1 VNLAASSRLQ
11 AVVACLALGALVVA
25 GAAPAQNSAGN
36 PARHADRRDEV
47 TLGRFHQDFWSTE
60 EGAPSLITAITQT
73 PDGLLWLGA
82 EDGLWRFDGMSF
94 EHLTGPD
101 IKGTSPFG
109 VSSLFVSRKGE
120 LWIGFAQSAGVSRY
134 VDGRVEDM
142 KLPRPPLIVTNIL
155 EGPDG
160 AIYAE
165 WGGVSGRLWRWKEGK
180 WQSVEDLLGL
190 PPGFTLGLVATREGS
205 ILAPV
210 LDLDQRKSRIARLAP
225 GSSRFRMLDGTY
237 QFARLNVDRSGQL
250 WVSDRDWLQRYG
262 IAGSGLKPLGPVYP
276 LPRSS
281 GMRFLSFDG
290 RGGAWSGSWSSPVT
304 SRLNLAK
311 AKSGNA
317 IETYRWPG
325 TAETDGVRANYTD
338 AHGTVWVAE
347 SRGLLR
353 FRLADI
359 SMEPTVTADNV
370 GGVQLV
376 SSKNGIVYAASHGK
390 LYRLQHGA
398 PARHVLDL
406 APDPIFCSGK
416 ADEIVLLQRRK
427 VYSLSA
433 QGHLRYI
440 KPAPLASS
448 ACALDA
454 AGNIWLR
461 GYDGSAWRY
470 EDGKLRELPDL
481 KARVK
486 GGILGLSANTRGE
499 VAVPLDDETVA
510 VFSGSRKL
518 IYRLPSLGGA
528 QINGVSPGLD
538 GFVAFT
544 AAGLVRLA
552 QGHAVRLDPLSA
564 PWTRRVTTLVET
576 SEGEVWFSSFD
587 GLSRVRSSDLQA
599 AFGHPDKLLPR
610 RLFDGRDGLAGTSQR
625 LGPVGQKIAL
635 DGDGRIWA
643 VRTAGLASI
652 DPRSISADRAPPNV
666 VFRLLTTDNG
676 TFRDPRSVTLAA
688 GTRSVRLAFS
698 ATGTLRPDLVR
709 IRYRLENVDSD
720 WIDAG
725 QRRAA
730 GYANLGPGKY
740 RFVVTAT
747 SDGGGTATR
756 SLSFDIRP
764 TFLESWYFKLLCGVA
779 FFALMG
785 LGYRLRI
792 AAVSRSIGARLAER
806 HDERERIARELHDT
820 LLQSV
825 QALLLDFRLAAASL
839 RSGGAGSDR
848 LDGVIEHAEAVIAEG
863 RDRVYDLRAH
873 REPDTLEGR
882 LRIIAAQTG
891 LKDDVELNIV
901 SYGVARPLIPAVSEE
916 IARIATEALFN
927 ISRHAKA
934 GRVDILVNYLQTM
947 LTISLVDDG
956 VGIDHSVIQAGR
968 KPGHFGLVGMQE
980 RAKKLKGQM
989 LLDRGPQGG
998 AEVTLVIP
1006 AASAFQ
1012 GATGPLSRLWQ
1023 TIRSLLRS

>member
-1 VNLAASSRLQ
+1 MNLAAGSRLQ
-11 AVVACLALGALVVA
+11 AVVACLALGTFVGGTTL
-25 GAAPAQNSAGN
+25 AQNPAEGPAKHAGL
-36 PARHADRRDEV
+36 RDEV

-60 EGAPSLITAITQT
+60 EGAPSLINAITQT

-134 VDGRVEDM
+134 VGGRVEDM
-142 KLPRPPLIVTNIL
+142 KLSRPPLIVTNIL

-165 WGGVSGRLWRWKEGK
+165 WGGLSGRLWRWKDRK
-180 WQSVEDLLGL
+180 WQQVEDLLGL
-190 PPGFTLGLVATREGS
+190 PPGFTLGLVATRDGS

-210 LDLDQRKSRIARLAP
+210 LDFEQRKSRIARLAP
-225 GSSRFRMLDGTY
+225 GSSRFRVLEGSY

-250 WVSDRDWLQRYG
+250 WVSDRDWLRSYG

-276 LPRSS
+276 LPKSI
-281 GMRFLSFDG
+281 GMRFLSFDDH
-290 RGGAWSGSWSSPVT
+290 GGVWNGSWSSPVS
-304 SRLNLAK
+304 SRLNLAQ
-311 AKSGNA
+311 ARSGGA

-338 AHGTVWVAE
+338 AQGTVWFAE

-359 SMEPTVTADNV
+359 SMEPTVAGDNV

-376 SSKNGIVYAASHGK
+376 SSKDGSVYAASHGK

-406 APDPIFCSGK
+406 AEDPIFCSGK
-416 ADEIVLLQRRK
+416 AGEIVLAQRRK
-427 VYSLSA
+427 IYSLSA
-433 QGHLRYI
+433 KGRLRYLM
-440 KPAPLASS
+440 PAPMAPS

-461 GYDGSAWRY
+461 GYDGSTWRY
-470 EDGKLRELPDL
+470 AGGKLRELPDL
-481 KARVK
+481 EARNK
-486 GGILGLSANTRGE
+486 GGLLGISGNARGE
-499 VAVPLDDETVA
+499 VAVPLDDETVV
-510 VFSGSRKL
+510 VFSGNRKL
-518 IYRLPSLGGA
+518 IYRLPSLEGA
-528 QINGVSPGLD
+528 QINGVSPGLG

-544 AAGLVRLA
+544 AAGLIRLA

-576 SEGEVWFSSFD
+576 PEGEVWFSSFD

-599 AFGHPDKLLPR
+599 AFGNSDRLLSR

-635 DGDGRIWA
+635 DGDGRIWV
-643 VRTAGLASI
+643 VRTAGLASV
-652 DPRSISADRAPPNV
+652 DPRSITGNRAPPNV
-666 VFRLLTTDNG
+666 VFRLLTTDG
-676 TFRDPRSVTLAA
+676 ETFRDPRSVTLAA

-709 IRYRLENVDSD
+709 IRYRLENVDTD

-725 QRRAA
+725 QRRTA

-747 SDGGGTATR
+747 GDGGGTATR
-756 SLSFDIRP
+756 SLSFEIRP
-764 TFLESWYFKLLCGVA
+764 TFLESWYFKLLCGAA
-779 FFALMG
+779 FFALLY

-792 AAVSRSIGARLAER
+792 AAVSKSIGSRLAER

-863 RDRVYDLRAH
+863 RDRVYNLRAH
-873 REPDTLEGR
+873 RETDTLEGC
-882 LRIIAAQTG
+882 LRIIAGQTG
-891 LKDDVELNIV
+891 LTGNVELNIV
-901 SYGVARPLIPAVSEE
+901 SYGVVRSLSPAVSEE

-934 GRVDILVNYLQTM
+934 SRVDILVNYLQTT
-947 LTISLVDDG
+947 LTISFVDNG
-956 VGIDHSVIQAGR
+956 VGIDHAVIQAGR
-968 KPGHFGLVGMQE
+968 KPGHFGLIGMQE

-989 LLDRGPQGG
+989 LLDRGPDGG

-1012 GATGPLSRLWQ
+1012 DTTGPLSRLWQ
-1023 TIRSLLRS
+1023 TVRSLLRS

>member
-1 VNLAASSRLQ
+1 VNLAAGSRLQ
-11 AVVACLALGALVVA
+11 AVVACLALGTFVGGTTL
-25 GAAPAQNSAGN
+25 AQNPAEGPAKHAGL
-36 PARHADRRDEV
+36 RDEV

-60 EGAPSLITAITQT
+60 DGAPSLINAITQT

-134 VDGRVEDM
+134 VGGRVEDM

-165 WGGVSGRLWRWKEGK
+165 WGGLSGRLWRWKDRK
-180 WQSVEDLLGL
+180 WQQVEDLLGL
-190 PPGFTLGLVATREGS
+190 PPGFTLGLVATRDGS

-210 LDLDQRKSRIARLAP
+210 LDFEQRKSQIARLAP
-225 GSSRFRMLDGTY
+225 GSSRFRVLGGSY

-250 WVSDRDWLQRYG
+250 WVSDRDWLRSYG

-276 LPRSS
+276 LPKSI
-281 GMRFLSFDG
+281 GMRFLSFDDH
-290 RGGAWSGSWSSPVT
+290 GGVWNGSWSSPVS
-304 SRLNLAK
+304 SRLNLAQ
-311 AKSGNA
+311 ARSGGA

-338 AHGTVWVAE
+338 AQGTVWIAE

-359 SMEPTVTADNV
+359 SMEPTVAGDNV

-376 SSKNGIVYAASHGK
+376 SSKDGNVYAASHGK
-390 LYRLQHGA
+390 LYRLRHGA

-406 APDPIFCSGK
+406 AEDPIFCSGK
-416 ADEIVLLQRRK
+416 AGEIVLAQRRK

-433 QGHLRYI
+433 QGRLKYLM
-440 KPAPLASS
+440 PAPMAPS

-461 GYDGSAWRY
+461 GYDGSTWRY
-470 EDGKLRELPDL
+470 AGGKLRELPDL
-481 KARVK
+481 EARNK
-486 GGILGLSANTRGE
+486 GGLLGISANARGE
-499 VAVPLDDETVA
+499 VAVPLDDETVV
-510 VFSGSRKL
+510 VFSGNRKL
-518 IYRLPSLGGA
+518 IYRLPSLEGA
-528 QINGVSPGLD
+528 QINGVSPGLG

-544 AAGLVRLA
+544 AAGLIRLA

-576 SEGEVWFSSFD
+576 PEGEVWFSSFD

-599 AFGHPDKLLPR
+599 AFGNSDRLLPR

-635 DGDGRIWA
+635 DGDGRIWV
-643 VRTAGLASI
+643 VRTAGLASV
-652 DPRSISADRAPPNV
+652 DPRSIAGNRAPPNV
-666 VFRLLTTDNG
+666 VFRLLTTDG
-676 TFRDPRSVTLAA
+676 ETFRDPRSVTLAA

-698 ATGTLRPDLVR
+698 AAGTLRPDLVR
-709 IRYRLENVDSD
+709 IRYRLENVDTD

-725 QRRAA
+725 QRRTA

-747 SDGGGTATR
+747 GDGGGTATR
-756 SLSFDIRP
+756 SLSFEIRP
-764 TFLESWYFKLLCGVA
+764 TFLESWYFKLLCGAA
-779 FFALMG
+779 FFALLY

-792 AAVSRSIGARLAER
+792 AAVSKSIGSRLAER

-839 RSGGAGSDR
+839 RSRGAGSDR

-863 RDRVYDLRAH
+863 RDRVYNLRAH
-873 REPDTLEGR
+873 RETDTLEGC
-882 LRIIAAQTG
+882 LRIIAGQTG
-891 LKDDVELNIV
+891 LTGNVELNIV
-901 SYGVARPLIPAVSEE
+901 SYGVARSLSPAVSEE

-934 GRVDILVNYLQTM
+934 SRVDILVNYLQTT
-947 LTISLVDDG
+947 LTISFVDNG
-956 VGIDHSVIQAGR
+956 VGIDHAVIQAGR
-968 KPGHFGLVGMQE
+968 KPGHFGLIGMQE

-989 LLDRGPQGG
+989 LLDRGPDGG
-998 AEVTLVIP
+998 TEVTLVIP

-1012 GATGPLSRLWQ
+1012 DATGPLSRLWQ
-1023 TIRSLLRS
+1023 TVRSLLRS